1 MADKMDRIAYRIII
15 RYGVQNPESQRSS
28 LPQNKE
34 SEPRSSENQPD
45 LAIIIFTAKKGFKIL
60 GALQTARTQHH
71 SGLLYLITGNT
82 DTRGSEN
89 QPDLAITMFTAKNG
103 L

>member
-1 MADKMDRIAYRIII
+1 MSFYSAFLKSQMKPTRKSRI
-15 RYGVQNPESQRSS
+15 
-28 LPQNKE
+28 
-34 SEPRSSENQPD
+34 
-45 LAIIIFTAKKGFKIL
+45 
-60 GALQTARTQHH
+60 QHH